1 MNSVIERPIRI
12 VNALT
17 VLSLPLLSLARKN
30 SALNRLPTITI
41 KVNTIM
47 TFINMISPKM
57 NSDKYYESHMKQIQ
71 S

>member
-1 MNSVIERPIRI
+1 MNSVIETPIRI

-47 TFINMISPKM
+47 TFINMISPNM

>member
-47 TFINMISPKM
+47 TFINMISPNM

>member
-1 MNSVIERPIRI
+1 
-12 VNALT
+12 
-17 VLSLPLLSLARKN
+17 
-30 SALNRLPTITI
+30 
-41 KVNTIM
+41 M